1 MRMLWFEAMATP
13 AEFVITRRKSRCS
26 ISISRTRFQIRYA
39 APSKHAV
46 TMCAAMSLSTW
57 EEHAQVQKIY
67 IKDAS
72 KYGVHIP
79 GLQDKW

>member
-1 MRMLWFEAMATP
+1 VMCMLRFEAMTNS

-26 ISISRTRFQIRYA
+26 TSRTRFQIRYA
-39 APSKHAV
+39 APSEHAV
-46 TMCAAMSLSTW
+46 TTCAAMSLSTW
-57 EEHAQVQKIY
+57 EEHAQVQRIY
-67 IKDAS
+67 IKDTS